1 MHPST
6 NVPIGKSVFIAGAT
20 LLIVAACTGGA
31 SSTSPTPVETPAPS
45 TNIDEVGDNSNP
57 ARTPTTEDTL
67 GIPTQSQPEELPTL
81 SDPTSTP
88 PASTPTSTQT
98 PEPTASASDSH
109 PFKDP
114 DYQEELRTARFRTS
128 GWKTDFSTHS
138 VPYSDIFSGDPPRD
152 GIPPIDD
159 PKCTTFDDADE
170 WIEALEPVIAL
181 EINGDGRAYPL
192 QIMTWHEIVNDTVGG
207 VPATITFCPLCSSAI
222 AFDRTLDGV
231 VYDFGTSGNL
241 RNSDL
246 VMWDRQ
252 TESWWQQF
260 IGEAIVG
267 ELTGTKLK
275 LLPATVISWNDFEEA
290 YPEGKVLSRD
300 TGFRRDYGRKP
311 YAGYDRVDLPPFLYF
326 GEPDGR
332 LLPKERVAAVSI
344 GDIDVAFPFSVLEK
358 EHVVN
363 YSTNGLDMAVFF
375 TPDTRSA
382 LDDDRISQARS
393 VGATG
398 IFDADL
404 NDQKLTFQW
413 DDGKILDEQTGSE
426 WNILGQSVSGE
437 LSGQQLTPIVHG
449 DHFWFAWAAFRP
461 DTIIYQGN

>member
-1 MHPST
+1 M
-6 NVPIGKSVFIAGAT
+6 
-20 LLIVAACTGGA
+20 
-31 SSTSPTPVETPAPS
+31 
-45 TNIDEVGDNSNP
+45 
-57 ARTPTTEDTL
+57 
-67 GIPTQSQPEELPTL
+67 
-81 SDPTSTP
+81 
-88 PASTPTSTQT
+88 
-98 PEPTASASDSH
+98 
-109 PFKDP
+109 
-114 DYQEELRTARFRTS
+114 
-128 GWKTDFSTHS
+128 
-138 VPYSDIFSGDPPRD
+138 
-152 GIPPIDD
+152 
-159 PKCTTFDDADE
+159 
-170 WIEALEPVIAL
+170 
-181 EINGDGRAYPL
+181 
-192 QIMTWHEIVNDTVGG
+192 
-207 VPATITFCPLCSSAI
+207 
-222 AFDRTLDGV
+222 
-231 VYDFGTSGNL
+231 
-241 RNSDL
+241 
-246 VMWDRQ
+246 
-252 TESWWQQF
+252 
-260 IGEAIVG
+260 
-267 ELTGTKLK
+267 
-275 LLPATVISWNDFEEA
+275 ISWNDFKEA
-290 YPEGKVLSRD
+290 YPEGRVLSRD
-300 TGFRRDYGRKP
+300 TGFRRDYGRNP

-382 LDDDRISQARS
+382 LDDVRISQARS

-426 WNILGQSVSGE
+426 WNILGQAVSGE